1 MDQLKDRN
9 KNMDQEQRRQT
20 VTYTVWGGLVIAAV
34 LLLTTVWVSGSARTG
49 TDQAVERVSEFY
61 LDELAG
67 RRAQVVSEELKN
79 YTGYMERAREILE
92 DADLESQETLRRFL
106 GKVETLYD
114 VDKFAMV
121 DENGIVYSENSTV
134 SGLSRYS
141 FLSEELT
148 EPVIRTLN
156 LYGAKKQVLLATPVE
171 DVSFQ
176 GVRIKACFIQLNIA
190 RMLSSLTLQTS
201 GSETYYNLYYR
212 NGESL
217 TEDNF
222 GYLTAGNNLLL
233 SLKDAKMEK
242 ESDYDRFADDFLSG
256 RQGQISFTYEEMK
269 EGLCYIPVEGT
280 NWMLTILIRNN
291 VISEQISSISS
302 GMMSRGIIQI
312 FITVFSMLVVFLILI
327 HQSRKNAM
335 ILLEQEKE
343 DGNRIRAAYVQI
355 EREQTDMI
363 L

>member
-79 YTGYMERAREILE
+79 YTGYMERALEILE

-156 LYGAKKQVLLATPVE
+156 PV
-171 DVSFQ
+171 SYTH
-176 GVRIKACFIQLNIA
+176 
-190 RMLSSLTLQTS
+190 LTL
-201 GSETYYNLYYR
+201 
-212 NGESL
+212 
-217 TEDNF
+217 
-222 GYLTAGNNLLL
+222 
-233 SLKDAKMEK
+233 
-242 ESDYDRFADDFLSG
+242 
-256 RQGQISFTYEEMK
+256 
-269 EGLCYIPVEGT
+269 PT
-280 NWMLTILIRNN
+280 N
-291 VISEQISSISS
+291 
-302 GMMSRGIIQI
+302 SR
-312 FITVFSMLVVFLILI
+312 V
-327 HQSRKNAM
+327 
-335 ILLEQEKE
+335 
-343 DGNRIRAAYVQI
+343 
-355 EREQTDMI
+355 
-363 L
+363 